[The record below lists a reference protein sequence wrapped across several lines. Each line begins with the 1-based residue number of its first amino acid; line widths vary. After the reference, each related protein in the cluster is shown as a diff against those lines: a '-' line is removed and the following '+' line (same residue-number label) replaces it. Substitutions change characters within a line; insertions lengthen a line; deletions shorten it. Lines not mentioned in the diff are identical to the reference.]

1 MKQEKTAAA
10 DPHYLALGQI
20 ERSMQNEISTLSLSS
35 TRLVEYMK
43 IMKASNLQING
54 ALKAMHMLAQTDD
67 KLREP
72 QSAKALRIWMH
83 ALYKAS
89 KSPLRALMFRS
100 IAFDQPIYFEFL
112 AEVSRP
118 SALDKRESRESWLV
132 VTGWALVCAGFVAAL
147 VLLLHWNFYLVA
159 LLFLLVYIAGL
170 AYYFFWLQ
178 RKLEI
183 SWLKQLTR
191 QMSPPAAEFV
201 RSIDVPS
208 LSWFAD
214 PGSIELIFQT
224 LLSRKMPVP
233 QSRTVQTQTI
243 QIDEGKKEKKQSL
256 KPKKSSQQAT
266 IKTGQQTV
274 QSAKSQAAKAGKRQ
288 KLSRRKKNAAR
299 EEMPV
304 QKPAV
309 QKSFLE
315 DPSLVADF
323 TENSQP
329 KTKPQTGT
337 AEYRSSKPVSAPGTR
352 RAAPSRTGASS
363 VHKAAP
369 DHPSASA
376 PKAAPARN
384 AASRPHSYFDYETH
398 TGRMAAPRPVSSSR
412 PAKAIVSMK
421 SPSNPSSSKTKK
433 SYRIDLEEG
442 YNNPDG
448 LDGQILG
455 SHG

>member
-100 IAFDQPIYFEFL
+100 IAFDQPIYPEFL

-132 VTGWALVCAGFVAAL
+132 VIGWALVCAGFVAAL

-191 QMSPPAAEFV
+191 QMSPPAEEFV

-214 PGSIELIFQT
+214 PGYIELIFQT

-233 QSRTVQTQTI
+233 QSRITQTQAI
-243 QIDEGKKEKKQSL
+243 QTDEGKKEKKQSL

-274 QSAKSQAAKAGKRQ
+274 QSAKSQTAKAGKRQ

-299 EEMPV
+299 EAIPV

-323 TENSQP
+323 NENSQP

-337 AEYRSSKPVSAPGTR
+337 AKQASNLVSAPGTR
-352 RAAPSRTGASS
+352 RAAPARTGTSS
-363 VHKAAP
+363 AHKAAP
-369 DHPSASA
+369 GHPSGSA

-421 SPSNPSSSKTKK
+421 SPSGSSSSKTKK